1 MISNFSLSF
10 SYRTDSSMKNI
21 IYLIYILILCLL
33 LSEKVSLGSQLYAK
47 FIWKTLFNRLWT
59 SWKPATQLIQCQF
72 RMNLDFPVD
81 ALCSGFVSMDGS
93 ILVPISID
101 FPEITK
107 HTTWKCI
114 NDPNYFVE
122 KSIFRRITAFLEN
135 FEGIAVMK
143 NLSKCEPRPKL
154 YPCKTSRSNSSHL
167 MNSIS
172 YVYIF
177 VTLTST
183 TSFRKMFTLSE

>member
-93 ILVPISID
+93 ILVPISLDFPKITKTHHVEMHQWSKLFCGKID
-101 FPEITK
+101 FPK
-107 HTTWKCI
+107 
-114 NDPNYFVE
+114 DY
-122 KSIFRRITAFLEN
+122 SIFGKFLRNRCHE
-135 FEGIAVMK
+135 
-143 NLSKCEPRPKL
+143 EPLQMRTET
-154 YPCKTSRSNSSHL
+154 KT
-167 MNSIS
+167 
-172 YVYIF
+172 VP
-177 VTLTST
+177 V
-183 TSFRKMFTLSE
+183 